1 MVFSCYAVCQG
12 RTAVPDDRDDQ
23 YYSYDS
29 GGRNLFV
36 EGSTMDWNKG
46 LGCIFTGIYLFLS
59 DDCSE
64 LLSDSLDFDLAGMEL
79 FREKCT
85 SGSLW
90 NIAWFV
96 SSG

>member
-1 MVFSCYAVCQG
+1 
-12 RTAVPDDRDDQ
+12 
-23 YYSYDS
+23 
-29 GGRNLFV
+29 
-36 EGSTMDWNKG
+36 MDWNKG